1 MMKMPRPIAN
11 RAINTTNKGSI
22 ICVLTV
28 LAHTL
33 GIPHGV
39 PASPPLVQLNAHGN
53 THADQQDCWKQDNL
67 VAQNSFKV
75 LFHSL
80 HSLNNSHTTHA

>member
-1 MMKMPRPIAN
+1 MMKMSGPIAN

-28 LAHTL
+28 LVHTL

-39 PASPPLVQLNAHGN
+39 PASPPLVQLNAHAD
-53 THADQQDCWKQDNL
+53 THADQQDCRQQQEV
-67 VAQNSFKV
+67 VAQNSFNM
-75 LFHSL
+75 LFHRL
-80 HSLNNSHTTHA
+80 HSLDNSLTTHV